1 MKKSIACIVYNQE
14 KNKIFIAKR
23 MPIGRMGGKWEFPG
37 GKLEA
42 DEDAETAIIR
52 EMQEEFSVN
61 VSVGTK
67 VGETT
72 FFHFDDQVLLEAYE
86 VSFEHD
92 GIEKKFKLH
101 KIEAMQKFLEIIKN
115 SNYYNEWLIFDIAN
129 VLEINKEE
137 LLNKKEMQIHI
148 IKNM

>member
-1 MKKSIACIVYNQE
+1 MKKSIACIVYSQE

-23 MPIGRMGGKWEFPG
+23 MPIGKMGGKWEFPG

-92 GIEKKFKLH
+92 GIEKKFMLTEHTEYKWVDIESIKDLDFVDSDL
-101 KIEAMQKFLEIIKN
+101 KIYPTVLSYIKGKYQK
-115 SNYYNEWLIFDIAN
+115 
-129 VLEINKEE
+129 
-137 LLNKKEMQIHI
+137 
-148 IKNM
+148 